1 MKADKKES
9 PSFLKQAM
17 RCYYALIARQV
28 LTRYG
33 EQKGL
38 PALRKAIRRYGE
50 QRGRRM
56 ALRARAEGEELSM
69 ASYLA
74 YGEWRFVTDGSEM
87 ERTEDQEDIRLT
99 VRRCPWE
106 AAWRATGLLP
116 YGRYYCQEVD
126 AALLRGF
133 NPHLRI
139 EVSQLCPTTAC
150 RASLSIARRCREAAA
165 SKPGKTLASIGRAIR
180 PDRRPASDC
189 PGNTI
194 AGICTRLA
202 AW

>member
-1 MKADKKES
+1 MKADKKIPIFSEAS
-9 PSFLKQAM
+9 HAVLF
-17 RCYYALIARQV
+17 ALIARQV

-56 ALRARAEGEELSM
+56 ALRARADGEELSM

-133 NPHLRI
+133 NPDLRI
-139 EVSQLCPTTAC
+139 EVSQT
-150 RASLSIARRCREAAA
+150 LSNDGLPCEFIYRQALPEAGRSNPVKPWHLSARNP
-165 SKPGKTLASIGRAIR
+165 PGWKAGEC
-180 PDRRPASDC
+180 C

-194 AGICTRLA
+194 AGIFIRHA